1 MPVEHVELVHFHQ
14 VKVVPEH
21 RLGDVVPASVQVNDG
36 DDGGDDN
43 DDDKDDDDDDD
54 DDKLYE
60 VPACVEK
67 DSSVSK
73 PWGIFYL
80 RSLHQVLQIS

>member
-43 DDDKDDDDDDD
+43 DDDDDVDDDL
-54 DDKLYE
+54 KLYE

-67 DSSVSK
+67 DSSVSE
-73 PWGIFYL
+73 PWRIFYL
-80 RSLHQVLQIS
+80 SSLHQVLKIF

>member
-1 MPVEHVELVHFHQ
+1 MPVEHVELVHLHQ
-14 VKVVPEH
+14 VQVVPEH

-54 DDKLYE
+54 KLYE

-67 DSSVSK
+67 DSSMSE
-73 PWGIFYL
+73 PWRIFYL
-80 RSLHQVLQIS
+80 SSPHQVLKIF